1 MPNKLS
7 RFWQKLKRRNVTR
20 VLAVYIAAA
29 FMLLELLD
37 MISDPFGLP
46 AWSVKVGFFV
56 LLAGLFIA
64 VIVSWIYDIHP
75 EGGIIKTE
83 PVDKIKEEEIPKS
96 FNSWRTA
103 SYISFGVI
111 LILIVLNIIPRTRV
125 NGKLEKSIAVL
136 PFHNE
141 SSDKENTYFINGTME
156 SILDNLCKIE
166 DLRVVSRNST
176 EQYRH
181 NPKTTPEVAEAMNV
195 SYILEGSGQKI
206 GNRVLLTVQLIEGIQ
221 DRHLWSKQ
229 YDREIQKVEDLIDLQ
244 VEIAKLVASEINVVI
259 TPQEK
264 VIIEN
269 IPTESLTAYDYYQQ
283 GNEEYWK
290 YINDRF
296 DQKSLQQAKS
306 LYNKALVYDSTF
318 AKAYIGLAIIY
329 QAQQSYSE
337 YATENYL
344 DSVLIYTNQ
353 AMKFNDQ
360 LAVAYRLK
368 ANYYIQRYQLDEA
381 IHELNIA
388 LNINPNDYLAYKEI
402 GRLYSAFLNNPV
414 KSLQNYHKALLLYHG
429 EDLSSLL
436 ESLADVYVSMGFPE
450 KAREIYQQAF
460 ELNGDSVMYY
470 FHQSRLTGNF
480 DFSASR
486 DLLYKGYEIDSNNF
500 FIIWELAQAQFL
512 MGDYESSL
520 HFYER
525 LTKIFEMMGG
535 SPTLVLQNIGYLKW
549 VDGKKEEAAH
559 YFDEAIKFNQGV
571 VDIGREHEMN
581 HYILASVYAVRGK
594 RDLAY
599 EQLGKLRDRAIHD
612 IWVIGLNTD
621 PMFETMRGEPEFQKI
636 ILDIESKYQTEHE
649 RVRQWLDANDM
660 L

>member
-1 MPNKLS
+1 MPSKLS
-7 RFWQKLKRRNVTR
+7 RFWQELKRRNVTR

-64 VIVSWIYDIHP
+64 IIVSWIYDIHP
-75 EGGIIKTE
+75 EGGMVKTK
-83 PVDKIKEEEIPKS
+83 PVDKIKEDEIQKS

-111 LILIVLNIIPRTRV
+111 LILIVLNIIPRTKV

-141 SSDKENTYFINGTME
+141 SSDRENTYFINGTME

-181 NPKTTPEVAEAMNV
+181 NPKTTPQVAEEMNV

-229 YDREIQKVEDLIDLQ
+229 YDREIQKVVDLIDLQ
-244 VEIAKLVASEINVVI
+244 GEIAKLIAAEINVVI

-296 DQKSLQQAKS
+296 DLKYLEQAKS

-318 AKAYIGLAIIY
+318 AIAYIGLAVIY
-329 QAQQSYSE
+329 QAQQPYE
-337 YATENYL
+337 DYATQNYL
-344 DSVLIYTNQ
+344 DSVLIYSNR
-353 AMKFNDQ
+353 ALEFNDQ

-368 ANYYIQRYQLDEA
+368 AHYYIQRFQLDEA

-388 LNINPNDYLAYKEI
+388 LDINPNDYLAYAEL
-402 GRLYSAFLNNPV
+402 GRLYSAFLNDPV
-414 KSLQNYHKALLLYHG
+414 KSLQNYHNALLLYHG
-429 EDLSSLL
+429 EDLSRLL
-436 ESLADVYVSMGFPE
+436 ESLADVYVFMGFPE
-450 KAREIYQQAF
+450 KAREIYQKVF

-470 FHQSRLTGNF
+470 FHQSRLTDNN

-486 DLLYKGYEIDSNNF
+486 DLLFKGYELDSNNY
-500 FIIWELAQAQFL
+500 FILWELAQAQFL
-512 MGDYESSL
+512 MGEYESSL
-520 HFYER
+520 YFYER
-525 LTKIFEMMGG
+525 LSEIFEMMGG
-535 SPTLVLQNIGYLKW
+535 SPTLVLQNIGYLNW
-549 VDGKKEEAAH
+549 VEGKEVEATH
-559 YFDEAIKFNQGV
+559 YFNEAINFNQGLL
-571 VDIGREHEMN
+571 DLGREHEIN
-581 HYILASVYAVRGK
+581 HYILASIYAVRGE

-612 IWVIGLNTD
+612 FWVIGLNTD
-621 PMFETMRGEPEFQKI
+621 PMFESMRSEPEFHKI
-636 ILDIESKYQTEHE
+636 ILDIESKYQIEHE
-649 RVRQWLDANDM
+649 RVKQWLEENDM